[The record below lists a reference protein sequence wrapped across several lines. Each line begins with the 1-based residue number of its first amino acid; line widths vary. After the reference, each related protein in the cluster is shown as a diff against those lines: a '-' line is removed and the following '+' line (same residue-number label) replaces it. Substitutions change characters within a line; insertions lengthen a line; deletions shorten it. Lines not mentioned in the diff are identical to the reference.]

1 MTSQQSNPTNTNT
14 YTTELISLWYRI
26 FEDPSF
32 PPRLSAA
39 KVKLQRTDKIV
50 DFCEA
55 VRDECPNILRNVDVR
70 NLVVYKTQ
78 TSFDNNEEPL
88 SGNVGIFGYGLNM
101 KEALLVVVSGMF
113 YSVRLC
119 IINEKY

>member
-1 MTSQQSNPTNTNT
+1 M
-14 YTTELISLWYRI
+14 
-26 FEDPSF
+26 
-32 PPRLSAA
+32 
-39 KVKLQRTDKIV
+39 
-50 DFCEA
+50 
-55 VRDECPNILRNVDVR
+55 DVR